1 MREHHQ
7 LLIHQLKELPDIVQK
22 AELEYYDYQKK
33 FQEIKQCIAE
43 VEVRLYNEGK
53 VDSKNE
59 LTRTASFLP
68 HTEKL
73 HKERIKVEYEMN
85 KSKSE
90 YYKLKYQMENI
101 QIILRLITKES

>member
-1 MREHHQ
+1 MREHHH
-7 LLIHQLKELPDIVQK
+7 LLIQQLEELPDIVQK

-33 FQEIKQCIAE
+33 FQELKQGIAE

-73 HKERIKVEYEMN
+73 QKERIIIENEMN
-85 KSKSE
+85 KKKSE
-90 YYKLKYQMENI
+90 YYKWKHQMENL
-101 QIILRLITKES
+101 QIILRLLAKED

>member
-7 LLIHQLKELPDIVQK
+7 LLIQQLEELPDIVQK

-33 FQEIKQCIAE
+33 FQEIKHEIAE
-43 VEVRLYNEGK
+43 IEVRLYNEGK

-68 HTEKL
+68 HTEKQ
-73 HKERIKVEYEMN
+73 HKERINAEYEMN
-85 KSKSE
+85 RSKSE
-90 YYKLKYQMENI
+90 YYKLKHQMENT
-101 QIILRLITKES
+101 QIILRLIAKEG